1 VKCPFCG
8 KIHNKVLDSRV
19 SMDGQAIRRR
29 RECADCKRR
38 FTTYEKVEATVP
50 FVVKKDGRREQFDR
64 EKLSSGI
71 LKACEKRPISAD
83 EIERFIDELERRL
96 QERGEREVSSQ
107 LLGEEVMRYL
117 RGLDDVAY
125 VRFASVYHSFKDLSQ
140 FMAQLQELIREDRRK
155 YKREE

>member
-1 VKCPFCG
+1 
-8 KIHNKVLDSRV
+8 
-19 SMDGQAIRRR
+19 MDGQAIRRR

-64 EKLSSGI
+64 EKLSNGI
-71 LKACEKRPISAD
+71 LKACEKRPISTD
-83 EIERFIDELERRL
+83 EIERFVNELERRL

-140 FMAQLQELIREDRRK
+140 FMTQLQELIRDDRRK
-155 YKREE
+155 YKRED

>member
-1 VKCPFCG
+1 MKCPFCG

-64 EKLSSGI
+64 EKLGSGI

-83 EIERFIDELERRL
+83 EIERFVDELERRL

-140 FMAQLQELIREDRRK
+140 FMTQLQELIRDDRRK
-155 YKREE
+155 YKRED

>member
-1 VKCPFCG
+1 M
-8 KIHNKVLDSRV
+8 DS
-19 SMDGQAIRRR
+19 QAIRRR
-29 RECADCKRR
+29 RECVDCKRR
-38 FTTYEKVEATVP
+38 FTTYEKVEATIPLVI
-50 FVVKKDGRREQFDR
+50 KKDGRREQFDR
-64 EKLSSGI
+64 EKISSGI

-83 EIERFIDELERRL
+83 DIERFVDELERRL
-96 QERGEREVSSQ
+96 QERGEREVSSG

-155 YKREE
+155 YKQEDG

>member
-1 VKCPFCG
+1 
-8 KIHNKVLDSRV
+8 
-19 SMDGQAIRRR
+19 MDGQAIRRR
-29 RECADCKRR
+29 RECADCTRR

-50 FVVKKDGRREQFDR
+50 LVVKKDGRREQFDR

-155 YKREE
+155 YKRED

>member
-1 VKCPFCG
+1 MKCPFCG

-71 LKACEKRPISAD
+71 LKACEKRPISTD
-83 EIERFIDELERRL
+83 EIERFVDELERRL

-140 FMAQLQELIREDRRK
+140 FMTQLQELIRDDRRK
-155 YKREE
+155 YKREN

>member
-8 KIHNKVLDSRV
+8 EIHNKVLDSRV

-71 LKACEKRPISAD
+71 LKACEKRPISTD

>member
-1 VKCPFCG
+1 MKCPFCG

-29 RECADCKRR
+29 RECADCTRR

-50 FVVKKDGRREQFDR
+50 LVVKKDGRREQFDR

-155 YKREE
+155 YKRED

>member
-8 KIHNKVLDSRV
+8 EIHNKVLDSRV